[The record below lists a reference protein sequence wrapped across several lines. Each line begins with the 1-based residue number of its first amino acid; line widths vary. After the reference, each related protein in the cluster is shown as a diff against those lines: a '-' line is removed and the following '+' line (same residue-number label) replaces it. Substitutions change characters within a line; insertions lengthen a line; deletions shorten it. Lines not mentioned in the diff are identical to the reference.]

1 MNEALDMLVQSISAQ
16 STNLNQSDPYGALG
30 VNSGLKLIHLVQ
42 IEDSGPNHVIGS
54 NLDSL
59 SPKE

>member
-1 MNEALDMLVQSISAQ
+1 MKEALHILIQAIWSQ
-16 STNLNQSDPYGALG
+16 STTLNNSNPYGAHG
-30 VNSGLKLIHLVQ
+30 VNSGSKLIHLVQ
-42 IEDSGPNHVIGS
+42 IKDSGPNHVIGS